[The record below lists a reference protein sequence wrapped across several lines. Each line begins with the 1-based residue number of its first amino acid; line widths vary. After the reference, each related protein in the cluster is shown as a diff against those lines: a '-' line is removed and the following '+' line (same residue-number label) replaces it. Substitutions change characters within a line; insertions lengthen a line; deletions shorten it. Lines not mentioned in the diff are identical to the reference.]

1 MHLYYLRKLGREGE
15 GEGEALPLDY
25 IIDKIIDIITL
36 IDIINKRE
44 REVFTLKQTLFD
56 IIDRREGEAP
66 APEGTLFNIM
76 I

>member
-1 MHLYYLRKLGREGE
+1 MI
-15 GEGEALPLDY
+15 Y

-56 IIDRREGEAP
+56 IIDRREGGHLLQREP
-66 APEGTLFNIM
+66 CLTL
-76 I
+76 

>member
-1 MHLYYLRKLGREGE
+1 MI
-15 GEGEALPLDY
+15 Y
-25 IIDKIIDIITL
+25 IIDKIIDIITF

>member
-1 MHLYYLRKLGREGE
+1 MI
-15 GEGEALPLDY
+15 Y
-25 IIDKIIDIITL
+25 IIDKIIDISTL

-44 REVFTLKQTLFD
+44 REVFTLKQTLFN